1 MNKWMQDCRT
11 WCWEVWVQH
20 VGSRNLLSCAFNC
33 VMFVCGCLMDLQ
45 ALSFS
50 PLLMV
55 KLQRRKGPQAVGQFL
70 VESRVGNVRPGF
82 SHANLHVIF
91 FPTFQWS
98 YPISSGKCIH
108 AGRVWV
114 YARTAFFHG
123 MLMLGAKVR
132 TFVPVSISAWLNIIE
147 SEISNDISAKTC
159 SKCWFKFGGFGS
171 LCVFSCLLFFSMASQ
186 RIYPTMAVIS
196 CRKVRP
202 SNPCLGREISKL
214 AA

>member
-91 FPTFQWS
+91 FLPFND
-98 YPISSGKCIH
+98 
-108 AGRVWV
+108 
-114 YARTAFFHG
+114 RTQYLQANAF
-123 MLMLGAKVR
+123 MQV
-132 TFVPVSISAWLNIIE
+132 E
-147 SEISNDISAKTC
+147 SESMHELLSSMVC
-159 SKCWFKFGGFGS
+159 LCWVQRCVRLY
-171 LCVFSCLLFFSMASQ
+171 LCLYQHDLTS
-186 RIYPTMAVIS
+186 
-196 CRKVRP
+196 
-202 SNPCLGREISKL
+202 
-214 AA
+214 